1 MREGTG
7 NKDRVVIVLGMHRSG
22 TSVITKSLELLGVNL
37 GDHLAPAHADNPKGY
52 WEDLETVEI
61 NKKLLWLCK
70 CSWHMFLGD
79 QLRELPEDALS
90 EVRAAAIELVRSR
103 TAQFSPWGFKDP
115 RTARLVPFWKQV
127 VESAGFEP
135 VFLIINRNPLSVAAS
150 LAARD
155 QLSEVKSAYLW
166 SQHTIP
172 SFRETVGYRRV
183 IVDYDLFLSEPLQ
196 HIARIA
202 NAFDLPVP
210 NASEPVVKAYLEE
223 FLTNDLRHTTHTLED
238 LRNSPLMATD
248 VVSLYELSRSAAN
261 EEISPDSEEFKAR
274 LRELE
279 SNLEKFQPAL
289 NLVNDRDRRI
299 EALQR
304 DSRSLED
311 TISTLQT
318 SRSLLEN
325 QAARLSDENKRL
337 ANEARESI
345 ESRERLTSLLNT
357 QTALTESL
365 QTSLAAKAKEFTE
378 LQIEHQKLDSR
389 YQDVTHEL
397 VGIRS
402 ERDALQK
409 RIQHLHDTINAIIS
423 SKSWRVTAPFR
434 AVMLLVRYATD
445 AMRTMLRSSMM
456 WVWRCVPLSRGT
468 KDRLRDLLFSKLTF
482 LFRGSQRYAN
492 WSRDRDVRL
501 DLALTRPTS
510 YQTVQQGF
518 VPHSLD
524 PHFRTPTTR
533 LIAFYL
539 PQFHPIPENDAWWGK
554 GFTEW
559 TNVKPAKPQFEGH
572 YQPHVPLD
580 LGYYNLLDGE
590 TQLRQVEIAKQY
602 GIGGFCFYAYWFGGK
617 RLLEKPLD
625 NYVADRRLDLPFCV
639 CWANENWSRR
649 WDGLENE
656 LLISQKHSA
665 EDDIAFIACVARYLR
680 DSRYIRIHGR
690 PLLVI
695 YRPSLFPDIRETA
708 ARWRD
713 WCRSNNIGDIH
724 LAYTQSFETVD
735 PAQYGFDSAIEF
747 PPNNASPPN
756 LSRHVKPLREKSNL
770 TVFDWRY
777 YVKRS
782 ASYVEPGYSLFRSV
796 CPSWDNSPRR
806 RDKGTVFLHSNPPDY
821 QIWLE
826 NAIRHTQA
834 HRRSPDEHLVFVNAW
849 NEWAEGAHLE
859 PDEKYGYA
867 WLTATRMALVNTHQ
881 TTSNDAS
888 LELSPRPANA
898 R

>member
-1 MREGTG
+1 MDTS
-7 NKDRVVIVLGMHRSG
+7 NSLKKRVVIVLGMHRSG
-22 TSVITKSLELLGVNL
+22 TSAITKSLELLGIEL
-37 GDHLAPAHADNPKGY
+37 GEKLHRPNSHNPKGY
-52 WEDLETVEI
+52 YEDTEVVRI
-61 NKKLLWLCK
+61 NDKLLWMCE
-70 CSWHMFLGD
+70 CSWHMFLEN
-79 QLRELPEDALS
+79 QLREIPENVVS
-90 EVRAAAIELVRSR
+90 EVCAEAVELVQTR
-103 TAQFSPWGFKDP
+103 TTQFRRWGFKDP
-115 RTARLVPFWKQV
+115 RATRLIPFWKQII
-127 VESAGFEP
+127 ESAGFEP

-150 LAARD
+150 LATRD
-155 QLSEVKSAYLW
+155 QFSAAKSAYLW
-166 SQHTIP
+166 AQHTLP
-172 SFRETVGYRRV
+172 AFRDTAGYTRV
-183 IVDYDLFLSEPLQ
+183 IVDYDLFLAKPLE
-196 HIARIA
+196 HITRVAD
-202 NAFDLPVP
+202 AFELPVP
-210 NASEPVVKAYLEE
+210 NADEPAVKDYLEE
-223 FLTNDLRHTTHTLED
+223 FLTNGLRHTTHTLED
-238 LRNSPLMATD
+238 LRNSPFMPAD
-248 VVSLYELSRSAAN
+248 VVSLYELSWSAAN
-261 EEISPDSEEFKAR
+261 EEISLDSEEFRAR
-274 LRELE
+274 LGVLE
-279 SNLEKFQPAL
+279 SNLEKLGPAL
-289 NLVNDRDRRI
+289 NLVNDRDRRV
-299 EALQR
+299 EALQQE
-304 DSRSLED
+304 SRSLHE
-311 TISTLQT
+311 TISSLQT
-318 SRSLLEN
+318 SLSLLEN
-325 QAARLSDENKRL
+325 QAAQLSDENKRL

-345 ESRERLTSLLNT
+345 ESRERLTSLLST

-378 LQIEHQKLDSR
+378 LQTEHQKLESR
-389 YQDVTHEL
+389 YQGVTHEL
-397 VGIRS
+397 AGLHS
-402 ERDALQK
+402 KHNALQK
-409 RIQHLHDTINAIIS
+409 HIEHLHDTIKAIMS
-423 SKSWRVTAPFR
+423 SKSWRVTVPFR

-445 AMRTMLRSSMM
+445 AIRTMLRSSMM

-482 LFRGSQRYAN
+482 LFRDSQRYAN
-492 WSRDRDVRL
+492 WSRDRDVGP
-501 DLALTRPTS
+501 DLALTRPAS

-518 VPHSLD
+518 VPHSIN

-554 GFTEW
+554 EFTEW

-590 TQLRQVEIAKQY
+590 TQLRQVDIAKQY

-708 ARWRD
+708 ARWRE
-713 WCRSNNIGDIH
+713 WCRSNNVGEIH
-724 LAYTQSFETVD
+724 LAYTQSFERVD

-756 LSRHVKPLREKSNL
+756 LSRHVKPLREKSHL

-881 TTSNDAS
+881 SALNDAS
-888 LELSPRPANA
+888 CEVSPRPANA